1 MDLYSRPIDQVCYTD
16 VEDFL
21 RNKFPESE
29 ILEYKSNWPNDLER
43 WLAAFANTNGGLVL
57 IGVEEEKG
65 TGRPKLPA
73 EGVDL
78 TEGEDAIRRR
88 IGSKAYDGIYPPIAP
103 EVAVCPNPNNPSRGV
118 IVIRV
123 PESHETP
130 HATDSR
136 QRIYVRV
143 KSQNRFLREA
153 TLEEIERLWNRRKA
167 AEQHRKYM
175 IRQARGRVNLMRRS
189 VAAKQSAHGAVI
201 ECYAVPLFP
210 DQPRL
215 DMAKLFHFAKNT
227 RAVGVGRAHFIFR
240 DFPYGEWVARP
251 IADGIAIL
259 PSSSSSR
266 GPHFVQINRWGML
279 HSHLCIEPREELQ
292 SYYAQWFV
300 AHIAVYLQYL
310 CQFTAAFA
318 EVGLKPIRISIRSVF
333 PPESRM
339 LTKYEQQFDLTE
351 TQPVFDAEIHLA
363 TRVLLARELPGETDN
378 LLAESAG
385 RLLQAAGMPFA
396 VEKEKV
402 QAWLH
407 NILGGSGD
415 GTGR

>member
-16 VEDFL
+16 VDDFL

-29 ILEYKSNWPNDLER
+29 ILEYKSDWPNDLER

-78 TEGEDAIRRR
+78 TEGEDAIRRC

-143 KSQNRFLREA
+143 KSQNRFLVQQA
-153 TLEEIERLWNRRKA
+153 TLEEIERLWHRRKA
-167 AEQHRKYM
+167 AKQHREHM

-215 DMAKLFHFAKNT
+215 DMAELLHFAENT
-227 RAVGVGRAHFIFR
+227 RAVGRANSIFY
-240 DFPYGEWVARP
+240 DFPYGVWVARP

-266 GPHFVQINRWGML
+266 EPHFVQINRWGML
-279 HSHLCIEPREELQ
+279 HSHLCIEPREEPQ
-292 SYYAQWFV
+292 PYYLPWFV
-300 AHIAVYLQYL
+300 AHIDAYLQYL
-310 CQFTAAFA
+310 CRFTAAFA
-318 EVGLKPIRISIRSVF
+318 EVGLKPILISISSVF
-333 PPESRM
+333 PPESRI
-339 LTKYEQQFDLTE
+339 LTEYQQQYNLKE
-351 TQPVFDAEIHLA
+351 TQPVFDAEIHLL
-363 TRVLLARELPGETDN
+363 TRVLLARELEGESDN

-385 RLLQAAGMPFA
+385 RLLQAAGLRLA

-402 QAWLH
+402 QAWLQK
-407 NILGGSGD
+407 ILGGSGD
-415 GTGR
+415 GTRR